1 MQIRAASDPLV
12 GIKNGF
18 DVTQSRLANQ
28 SAGRVPVL
36 LSLSRFDPRAGLVP
50 LRQIFCSLLPWRE
63 GCLVE
68 KKEAPSS
75 GWGASEDGA

>member
-1 MQIRAASDPLV
+1 VFLFAKHLFVAAM
-12 GIKNGF
+12 
-18 DVTQSRLANQ
+18 A
-28 SAGRVPVL
+28 
-36 LSLSRFDPRAGLVP
+36 
-50 LRQIFCSLLPWRE
+50 E